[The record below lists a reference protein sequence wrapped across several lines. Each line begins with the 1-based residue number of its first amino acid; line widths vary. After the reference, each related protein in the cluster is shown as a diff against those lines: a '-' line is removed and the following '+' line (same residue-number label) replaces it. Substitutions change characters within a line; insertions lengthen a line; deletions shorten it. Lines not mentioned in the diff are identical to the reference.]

1 MRPAQVS
8 RGNRSMSIVT
18 ESSPLADN
26 FLQDVVVNVAI
37 FVSKAQCVI
46 IDVKVAVPVSDSIKR
61 NLRPD

>member
-8 RGNRSMSIVT
+8 RGSMSIVT

-26 FLQDVVVNVAI
+26 FLQDVVNVAI
-37 FVSKAQCVI
+37 FVSKTQCVI